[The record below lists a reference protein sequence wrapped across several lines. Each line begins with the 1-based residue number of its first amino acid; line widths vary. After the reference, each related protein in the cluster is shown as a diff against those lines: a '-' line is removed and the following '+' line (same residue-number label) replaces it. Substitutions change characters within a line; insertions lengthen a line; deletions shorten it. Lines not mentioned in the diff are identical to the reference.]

1 MGIFNEHSSSSSF
14 TTVPLQGA
22 AGPQGIGFKLTPNGN
37 YDIQNKK
44 LVNVKQGADP
54 NDVVTKSQIQLLDN
68 APGDVRANKA
78 VIYSNS
84 GSVHTNSIYLQDTPD
99 GAGSSNDV
107 RLLTEHQSYEN
118 IHLNIPD
125 LKNFDG
131 HGGRAKSEIMVT
143 STEQHITGR
152 KTFFDISVLKPDN
165 NDQAANKK
173 YVDDE
178 IKKIPSPD
186 LSTYLKKDGTV
197 EMTGNLDMG
206 NQQITNLGANIQNTY
221 DVVNLGFCDTKY
233 LQKVSNSDLDMD
245 NHKIKD
251 MAQPTDDNDA
261 VNKHYVDHNFLN
273 RLTPNALGGELDMR
287 GHKIIVLGNPSNPN
301 DASTKAYVDTEIAKI
316 PSVGSDLSVYLKKD
330 GSVAMTGN
338 LDMNNKQIKDMAQPT
353 DDNDATTKKYF
364 DDKLEQSHLVSSH
377 KTNEFK
383 YLTDTDESS
392 SEYNIIVYGIAAFNQ
407 SPHQNKKAYDITLIK
422 DSGSNDYRSR
432 IGFNIYTLAIG
443 TYTIVFEFYP
453 PEMTNIQLSCT
464 ASEAYIHKAV
474 QRDFTAYSKLLVQFN
489 NNSKQ
494 TPNYIYLT
502 MHGTATAT
510 PVQCHL
516 VVYGVK
522 DWSDSVYP
530 GVYDGLDNVM
540 FEYKNGDMEMKV
552 NMDMNNKIISGLINP
567 IFDSEAMNLGYF
579 TNLFKTKYT
588 GTIASGVFQ
597 RTNPTNNFQIAA
609 DGNNFFNLYSI
620 VFQSNQ
626 QVANAQILING
637 KKQGE
642 TTNTDT
648 YHRIGNIISGSNT
661 FDLPKSRKFI
671 SIDSMSILD
680 NIGAGTAVNGTFEL
694 KVLYSDFFE
703 RYHAN
708 FNKIVNVNNNRI
720 INVGDALLD
729 QDAINRRVLVNSE
742 CHYTIEGEI
751 KFGFFKNFVGTN
763 MIVYKQIRLKRI
775 VISTTS
781 TVTNAAVS
789 IVTRQGGAHH
799 TFSMSIK
806 SGINSMTTNAKLH
819 SIEMAVIIDKN
830 DGRRV
835 VSNFQGKYQ
844 FELSTLYI

>member
-14 TTVPLQGA
+14 TTGGFRTVPLQGA
-22 AGPQGIGFKLTPNGN
+22 AGPQGIGFKLTQNGN

-68 APGDVRANKA
+68 APGNVQADKA
-78 VIYSNS
+78 VIYSNT

-206 NQQITNLGANIQNTY
+206 NQQITNLGGNIQNTY

-261 VNKHYVDHNFLN
+261 
-273 RLTPNALGGELDMR
+273 
-287 GHKIIVLGNPSNPN
+287 
-301 DASTKAYVDTEIAKI
+301 STKAYVDTEIAKI

-338 LDMNNKQIKDMAQPT
+338 LDMNNQYIQNIKTPKANESDKSANVGFVVKEINDSNANLTQQYKDYMA
-353 DDNDATTKKYF
+353 
-364 DDKLEQSHLVSSH
+364 QSHLISSH

-383 YLTDTDESS
+383 YLIDSDESS
-392 SEYNIIVYGIAAFNQ
+392 SEYNITVNGIAAFNQ

-453 PEMTNIQLSCT
+453 PEMTNIQLSCD

-540 FEYKNGDMEMKV
+540 FEYKNGDMQMQV
-552 NMDMNNKIISGLINP
+552 NLDMNNKIISSLINP
-567 IFDSEAMNLGYF
+567 IYDSEAMNLGYF

-588 GTIASGVFQ
+588 GTIVSGVFQ

-609 DGNNFFNLYSI
+609 DGNNFFNLYSV

-661 FDLPKSRKFI
+661 FDLPKSTKFVSIGSI
-671 SIDSMSILD
+671 SIMDS
-680 NIGAGTAVNGTFEL
+680 IGEGTAVTGTFEL
-694 KVLYSDFFE
+694 KVLHSNY
-703 RYHAN
+703 
-708 FNKIVNVNNNRI
+708 FNKYFKSMN
-720 INVGDALLD
+720 
-729 QDAINRRVLVNSE
+729 
-742 CHYTIEGEI
+742 TISIFHGNLRFEI
-751 KFGFFKNFVGTN
+751 FYLG
-763 MIVYKQIRLKRI
+763 
-775 VISTTS
+775 
-781 TVTNAAVS
+781 
-789 IVTRQGGAHH
+789 
-799 TFSMSIK
+799 
-806 SGINSMTTNAKLH
+806 
-819 SIEMAVIIDKN
+819 
-830 DGRRV
+830 
-835 VSNFQGKYQ
+835 SNHCVKVKIF
-844 FELSTLYI
+844 

>member
-14 TTVPLQGA
+14 TTGGFRTVPLQGA
-22 AGPQGIGFKLTPNGN
+22 AGPQGIGFKLTQNGN

-68 APGDVRANKA
+68 APGNVQADKA
-78 VIYSNS
+78 VIYSNT

-118 IHLNIPD
+118 IHLHIPD
-125 LKNFDG
+125 LQNFDG
-131 HGGRAKSEIMVT
+131 YGGRAKSEIMVT

-152 KTFFDISVLKPDN
+152 KTFFDINVLKPDN

-261 VNKHYVDHNFLN
+261 
-273 RLTPNALGGELDMR
+273 
-287 GHKIIVLGNPSNPN
+287 
-301 DASTKAYVDTEIAKI
+301 STKAYVDNEIAKI

-338 LDMNNKQIKDMAQPT
+338 LDMNNQYIQNIKTPKANESDKSANVGFVVKEINDSNANLTQQYKDYMA
-353 DDNDATTKKYF
+353 
-364 DDKLEQSHLVSSH
+364 QSHLISSH

-383 YLTDTDESS
+383 YLIDSDESS
-392 SEYNIIVYGIAAFNQ
+392 SEYNITVNGIAAFNQ

-453 PEMTNIQLSCT
+453 PEMTNIQLSCD

-540 FEYKNGDMEMKV
+540 FEYKNGDMQMQV
-552 NMDMNNKIISGLINP
+552 NLDMNNKIISSLMNP
-567 IFDSEAMNLGYF
+567 IYDSEAMNLGYF

-597 RTNPTNNFQIAA
+597 RTNPTKNFQIAA
-609 DGNNFFNLYSI
+609 DGNNFFNLYSV
-620 VFQSNQ
+620 VFPKQSTSC
-626 QVANAQILING
+626 
-637 KKQGE
+637 KC
-642 TTNTDT
+642 TN
-648 YHRIGNIISGSNT
+648 
-661 FDLPKSRKFI
+661 FDKWEK
-671 SIDSMSILD
+671 
-680 NIGAGTAVNGTFEL
+680 
-694 KVLYSDFFE
+694 
-703 RYHAN
+703 
-708 FNKIVNVNNNRI
+708 
-720 INVGDALLD
+720 
-729 QDAINRRVLVNSE
+729 
-742 CHYTIEGEI
+742 
-751 KFGFFKNFVGTN
+751 
-763 MIVYKQIRLKRI
+763 
-775 VISTTS
+775 
-781 TVTNAAVS
+781 
-789 IVTRQGGAHH
+789 TR
-799 TFSMSIK
+799 
-806 SGINSMTTNAKLH
+806 
-819 SIEMAVIIDKN
+819 
-830 DGRRV
+830 
-835 VSNFQGKYQ
+835 
-844 FELSTLYI
+844 

>member
-14 TTVPLQGA
+14 TTGGFRTVPLQGA
-22 AGPQGIGFKLTPNGN
+22 AGPQGIGFTLTQNGN

-68 APGDVRANKA
+68 APGDVQANKA

-392 SEYNIIVYGIAAFNQ
+392 SEYNITVYGIAAFNQ

-453 PEMTNIQLSCT
+453 PEMTNIQLSCN

-474 QRDFTAYSKLLVQFN
+474 QHDFTAYSKLLVQFN

-540 FEYKNGDMEMKV
+540 FDYKNGDMQMQV
-552 NMDMNNKIISGLINP
+552 NLDMNNKIISGLINP
-567 IFDSEAMNLGYF
+567 IYDSEAMNLGYF

-588 GTIASGVFQ
+588 GTIASGVFH
-597 RTNPTNNFQIAA
+597 NFSIPVS
-609 DGNNFFNLYSI
+609 GNTYFNVYS
-620 VFQSNQ
+620 VVLVSNI
-626 QVANAQILING
+626 QVSNAQILIRG
-637 KKQGE
+637 KLQGQ
-642 TTNTDT
+642 TSNTDT
-648 YHRIGNIISGSNT
+648 YDRIGNIINGSNT
-661 FDLPKSRKFI
+661 FNMPKSRKFV

-703 RYHAN
+703 RYHADNKSWLSNIETSSVVNGDIKNGVFENVHGYN
-708 FNKIVNVNNNRI
+708 FGTLGPVKIKNIV
-720 INVGDALLD
+720 INTKNQYQVSFV
-729 QDAINRRVLVNSE
+729 AIANSKTLFS
-742 CHYTIEGEI
+742 HLIQFNMKIGR
-751 KFGFFKNFVGTN
+751 NFV
-763 MIVYKQIRLKRI
+763 
-775 VISTTS
+775 
-781 TVTNAAVS
+781 
-789 IVTRQGGAHH
+789 
-799 TFSMSIK
+799 
-806 SGINSMTTNAKLH
+806 TTNATIKP
-819 SIEMAVIIDKN
+819 MIIQMGIFKRISGFTSPIIN
-830 DGRRV
+830 QEVTGT
-835 VSNFQGKYQ
+835 
-844 FELSTLYI
+844 FEIYLSTLLI

>member
-84 GSVHTNSIYLQDTPD
+84 GSVHTNSIYLQDIPD

-287 GHKIIVLGNPSNPN
+287 GHKIIVLGNPSDPN

-392 SEYNIIVYGIAAFNQ
+392 SEYNITVYGIAAFNQ

-552 NMDMNNKIISGLINP
+552 NLDMNNKIISGLINP

-661 FDLPKSRKFI
+661 FDLPKSTKFV

-703 RYHAN
+703 RYHAVNKSWLSNIETSSVVNGNIKNGVFENVHGFN
-708 FNKIVNVNNNRI
+708 FGTLGPVKIKNIVINTKNQYQVSFVAIANSKTLFSHLIQFNMKIGRNFVTTNTTIKPMIIQMGIFKRRPGFTSPI
-720 INVGDALLD
+720 INREVTG
-729 QDAINRRVLVNSE
+729 
-742 CHYTIEGEI
+742 TFEI
-751 KFGFFKNFVGTN
+751 
-763 MIVYKQIRLKRI
+763 Y
-775 VISTTS
+775 
-781 TVTNAAVS
+781 
-789 IVTRQGGAHH
+789 
-799 TFSMSIK
+799 
-806 SGINSMTTNAKLH
+806 
-819 SIEMAVIIDKN
+819 
-830 DGRRV
+830 
-835 VSNFQGKYQ
+835 
-844 FELSTLYI
+844 LSTLLI

>member
-22 AGPQGIGFKLTPNGN
+22 AGPQGIGFKLTQNGN

-68 APGDVRANKA
+68 APGNVQADKA
-78 VIYSNS
+78 VIYSNT

-392 SEYNIIVYGIAAFNQ
+392 SEYNITVYGIAAFNQ

-453 PEMTNIQLSCT
+453 PEMTNIQLSCD

-552 NMDMNNKIISGLINP
+552 NLDMNNKIISGLINP
-567 IFDSEAMNLGYF
+567 LYDSEAMNLGYF

-661 FDLPKSRKFI
+661 FDLPKSRKFVSI
-671 SIDSMSILD
+671 SSMSILD

-703 RYHAN
+703 RYHAD
-708 FNKIVNVNNNRI
+708 NKSWLSNIETSSVVNGNIKNGVFE
-720 INVGDALLD
+720 NVHG
-729 QDAINRRVLVNSE
+729 
-742 CHYTIEGEI
+742 Y
-751 KFGFFKNFVGTN
+751 KFGTLGPVKIKNIVINTKNHYQVSFVAIANSKTLFSHLIQFNMKIGRNFV
-763 MIVYKQIRLKRI
+763 
-775 VISTTS
+775 
-781 TVTNAAVS
+781 
-789 IVTRQGGAHH
+789 
-799 TFSMSIK
+799 
-806 SGINSMTTNAKLH
+806 TTNTTIKP
-819 SIEMAVIIDKN
+819 MIIQMGIFK
-830 DGRRV
+830 RRPGFTSPTINQEV
-835 VSNFQGKYQ
+835 TGT
-844 FELSTLYI
+844 FEIYLSTLLI

>member
-14 TTVPLQGA
+14 TAGGFRTVPLQGA
-22 AGPQGIGFKLTPNGN
+22 AGPQGIGFKLTQNGN

-54 NDVVTKSQIQLLDN
+54 NDVFTKSQIQLLDN
-68 APGDVRANKA
+68 APGNVQADKA
-78 VIYSNS
+78 VIYSDT

-99 GAGSSNDV
+99 GAGGSNDV

-251 MAQPTDDNDA
+251 MAQPTDDND
-261 VNKHYVDHNFLN
+261 
-273 RLTPNALGGELDMR
+273 G
-287 GHKIIVLGNPSNPN
+287 
-301 DASTKAYVDTEIAKI
+301 STKAYVDTEIAKI

-338 LDMNNKQIKDMAQPT
+338 LDMNNQYIQNIKTPKANESDKSANVGFVVKEINDSNANLTQQYKDYMA
-353 DDNDATTKKYF
+353 
-364 DDKLEQSHLVSSH
+364 QSHLISSH

-383 YLTDTDESS
+383 YLIDSDESS
-392 SEYNIIVYGIAAFNQ
+392 SEYNITVNGIAAFNQ

-453 PEMTNIQLSCT
+453 PEMTNIQLSCD

-474 QRDFTAYSKLLVQFN
+474 QRDFTDYSKLLVQFN

-540 FEYKNGDMEMKV
+540 FDYKNGDMQMQV
-552 NMDMNNKIISGLINP
+552 NLDMNNKIISGLINP
-567 IFDSEAMNLGYF
+567 IYDSEAMNLGYF

-609 DGNNFFNLYSI
+609 DGNNFFNLYSV

-661 FDLPKSRKFI
+661 FALPKSTKFV

-694 KVLYSDFFE
+694 KVLHSNY
-703 RYHAN
+703 
-708 FNKIVNVNNNRI
+708 FNKYFKSINTISIFYGNLRNEIFYLGPNILKIQPNNFFILKTITIYATKGMNGTRI
-720 INVGDALLD
+720 LIQTKSRRKIYHGLDVKVGR
-729 QDAINRRVLVNSE
+729 N
-742 CHYTIEGEI
+742 
-751 KFGFFKNFVGTN
+751 
-763 MIVYKQIRLKRI
+763 
-775 VISTTS
+775 VISL
-781 TVTNAAVS
+781 NMKLDS
-789 IVTRQGGAHH
+789 IIGMMFHKQTDP
-799 TFSMSIK
+799 
-806 SGINSMTTNAKLH
+806 INPQIGEVEGS
-819 SIEMAVIIDKN
+819 
-830 DGRRV
+830 
-835 VSNFQGKYQ
+835 
-844 FELSTLYI
+844 FEIYLSTLVI

>member
-37 YDIQNKK
+37 CDIQNKK
-44 LVNVKQGADP
+44 LVNVKQGADR

-206 NQQITNLGANIQNTY
+206 NQQITHLGANIQNTY

-383 YLTDTDESS
+383 YLIDTDESS
-392 SEYNIIVYGIAAFNQ
+392 SEYNITVYGIAAFNQ

-464 ASEAYIHKAV
+464 ASEAYIYKAV

-552 NMDMNNKIISGLINP
+552 NLDMNNKIISGLLNP

-661 FDLPKSRKFI
+661 FDLPKSRKFV

-694 KVLYSDFFE
+694 KVLYSDYFE
-703 RYHAN
+703 RYHAVNKSWLSNIETSSVVNGNIKNGVFENVHGFN
-708 FNKIVNVNNNRI
+708 FGTLGPVKI
-720 INVGDALLD
+720 
-729 QDAINRRVLVNSE
+729 
-742 CHYTIEGEI
+742 
-751 KFGFFKNFVGTN
+751 KN
-763 MIVYKQIRLKRI
+763 I
-775 VISTTS
+775 VINTKQHYQ
-781 TVTNAAVS
+781 VS
-789 IVTRQGGAHH
+789 FVAIANSKTL
-799 TFSMSIK
+799 FSHLIQFNMKI
-806 SGINSMTTNAKLH
+806 GRNFITTNTTIKP
-819 SIEMAVIIDKN
+819 MIIQMGIFK
-830 DGRRV
+830 RRPGFTSPTINQEV
-835 VSNFQGKYQ
+835 TGT
-844 FELSTLYI
+844 FEIYLSTLLI

>member
-14 TTVPLQGA
+14 TTGGFRTVPLQGA
-22 AGPQGIGFKLTPNGN
+22 AGPQVIGFKLTQNGN

-54 NDVVTKSQIQLLDN
+54 NDGVTKSQIQLLDN
-68 APGDVRANKA
+68 APGNVQADKA
-78 VIYSNS
+78 IIYSNT

-233 LQKVSNSDLDMD
+233 LQKVSNSDLDID

-261 VNKHYVDHNFLN
+261 
-273 RLTPNALGGELDMR
+273 
-287 GHKIIVLGNPSNPN
+287 
-301 DASTKAYVDTEIAKI
+301 STKAYVDTEIAKI
-316 PSVGSDLSVYLKKD
+316 TSVESDLSVYLKKD

-338 LDMNNKQIKDMAQPT
+338 LDMNNRYIQNIKTPKANESDKSANVGFVVKEI
-353 DDNDATTKKYF
+353 NDSNANLTQQYKDYIA
-364 DDKLEQSHLVSSH
+364 QSHLISSH

-383 YLTDTDESS
+383 YLIDSDESS
-392 SEYNIIVYGIAAFNQ
+392 SEYNITVNGIAAFNQ

-453 PEMTNIQLSCT
+453 PEMTNIQLSCD

-474 QRDFTAYSKLLVQFN
+474 QRDFSAYSKLLVQFN

-522 DWSDSVYP
+522 DWSDSVYL

-540 FEYKNGDMEMKV
+540 LEYKNGDMQMQV
-552 NMDMNNKIISGLINP
+552 NLDMNNKIISSLINP
-567 IFDSEAMNLGYF
+567 IYDSEAMNLGYF
-579 TNLFKTKYT
+579 TNLFTIYT
-588 GTIASGVFQ
+588 PLFS
-597 RTNPTNNFQIAA
+597 
-609 DGNNFFNLYSI
+609 
-620 VFQSNQ
+620 
-626 QVANAQILING
+626 
-637 KKQGE
+637 K
-642 TTNTDT
+642 
-648 YHRIGNIISGSNT
+648 
-661 FDLPKSRKFI
+661 
-671 SIDSMSILD
+671 
-680 NIGAGTAVNGTFEL
+680 
-694 KVLYSDFFE
+694 
-703 RYHAN
+703 
-708 FNKIVNVNNNRI
+708 
-720 INVGDALLD
+720 
-729 QDAINRRVLVNSE
+729 AINKLQM
-742 CHYTIEGEI
+742 H
-751 KFGFFKNFVGTN
+751 NF
-763 MIVYKQIRLKRI
+763 
-775 VISTTS
+775 
-781 TVTNAAVS
+781 
-789 IVTRQGGAHH
+789 
-799 TFSMSIK
+799 
-806 SGINSMTTNAKLH
+806 
-819 SIEMAVIIDKN
+819 
-830 DGRRV
+830 
-835 VSNFQGKYQ
+835 
-844 FELSTLYI
+844 

>member
-173 YVDDE
+173 YVDAE

-287 GHKIIVLGNPSNPN
+287 GHKIIVLGNPSDPN

-392 SEYNIIVYGIAAFNQ
+392 SEYNITVYGIAAFNQ

-432 IGFNIYTLAIG
+432 IGLNIYTLAIG
-443 TYTIVFEFYP
+443 KYTIVFEFYP

-552 NMDMNNKIISGLINP
+552 NMDMNNKIISGLLNP

-588 GTIASGVFQ
+588 GTIASGVFH
-597 RTNPTNNFQIAA
+597 NFSIPVS
-609 DGNNFFNLYSI
+609 GNIYFNLYS
-620 VFQSNQ
+620 VVLVSNI
-626 QVANAQILING
+626 QVANAQLLIRG

-661 FDLPKSRKFI
+661 FDLPKSRKFV

-694 KVLYSDFFE
+694 KVLYSDYFE

-708 FNKIVNVNNNRI
+708 FNKMVNVNNNRI

-789 IVTRQGGAHH
+789 IVTRQGGARH

-830 DGRRV
+830 DRRRV

>member
-287 GHKIIVLGNPSNPN
+287 GHKIIVLGNPSDPN

-392 SEYNIIVYGIAAFNQ
+392 SEYNITVYGIAAFNQ

-609 DGNNFFNLYSI
+609 DGNNFFNLYSV

-661 FDLPKSRKFI
+661 FDLPKSRKFV

-694 KVLYSDFFE
+694 KVLYSDYFE

>member
-392 SEYNIIVYGIAAFNQ
+392 SEYNITVYGIAAFNQ
-407 SPHQNKKAYDITLIK
+407 SPHQNKKAYDIILIK

-443 TYTIVFEFYP
+443 KYTIVFEFYP

-552 NMDMNNKIISGLINP
+552 NMDMNNKIISGLLNP

-588 GTIASGVFQ
+588 GTIASGVFH
-597 RTNPTNNFQIAA
+597 NFSIPVS
-609 DGNNFFNLYSI
+609 GNIYFNLYS
-620 VFQSNQ
+620 VVLVSNI
-626 QVANAQILING
+626 QVANAQLLIRG

-661 FDLPKSRKFI
+661 FDLPKSRKFV

-680 NIGAGTAVNGTFEL
+680 NIGAGTAINGTFEL
-694 KVLYSDFFE
+694 KILYSDYFE
-703 RYHAN
+703 RYHTN
-708 FNKIVNVNNNRI
+708 FNKMVNVNNNRI

-751 KFGFFKNFVGTN
+751 KFGFFKNFMGTN
-763 MIVYKQIRLKRI
+763 MIVYEQIRLKRI

-789 IVTRQGGAHH
+789 IVTREGGARH

-830 DGRRV
+830 DRRRV
-835 VSNFQGKYQ
+835 VSSFQGKYQ